1 MPSKACPHP
10 EERPLRDAACGG
22 SSGQAGASRRTPDRA
37 AALSSNS
44 RQATETIERLRV
56 ELGERAYD
64 ILVGPRLI
72 ECAGREMLP
81 LLRRQQAVIVSDE
94 IVAGHYLAPVRDSL
108 SAAGIAHHAVL
119 VPPGEETKDIHHFG
133 RLAEDILAIGIER
146 GTMLVALGG
155 GVVGDLTGF
164 AAATLLRGMDFVQ
177 IPTTL
182 LAQVDSSVGGKT
194 GINTS
199 TGKNLIGAF
208 YQPRLVLADTS
219 VLGSLPRRELLAGYA
234 EIVKYG
240 LIRDAEFFAWL
251 EAEGHQVCALAP
263 EALRRAVL
271 TSCTMKAEIVAGDER
286 EEGDRAL
293 LNFGHT
299 FGHALETETGFGSR
313 LLHGEAVALGMVL
326 ATDFAAKL
334 GLVAA
339 EDALRVR
346 RHLAD
351 CGLPTRL
358 ADIGLGGIPADRL
371 LGHMSKDKK
380 VRDGR
385 ITLILPRRIG
395 DAFVMKD
402 APVEKLRDFIA
413 TAAAS

>member
-1 MPSKACPHP
+1 MT
-10 EERPLRDAACGG
+10 
-22 SSGQAGASRRTPDRA
+22 QTV
-37 AALSSNS
+37 
-44 RQATETIERLRV
+44 ERLRV
-56 ELGERAYD
+56 ELGDRAYD

-72 ECAGREMLP
+72 EGAGREILP
-81 LLRRQQAVIVSDE
+81 LLRRRQAVIVSDE
-94 IVAGHYLAPVRDSL
+94 IVAGHYLDALRDSL
-108 SAAGIAHHAVL
+108 SAAGITHHAVL
-119 VPPGEETKDIHHFG
+119 IPPGEETKDLGHFG
-133 RLAEDILAIGIER
+133 RLAEDILEIGIER

-164 AAATLLRGMDFVQ
+164 AAATLLRGIDFVQ

-194 GINTS
+194 GINTRI
-199 TGKNLIGAF
+199 GKNLIGAF

-219 VLGSLPRRELLAGYA
+219 VLRSLPRRELLTGYA

-251 EAEGHQVCALAP
+251 EAEGHRVCALAP
-263 EALRRAVL
+263 EPLRRAVM
-271 TSCTMKAEIVAGDER
+271 TSCAMKAEIVTGDER

-326 ATDFAAKL
+326 AFDFAAKL
-334 GLVAA
+334 GLVAP
-339 EDALRVR
+339 EDAARVR

-358 ADIGLGGIPADRL
+358 AEIGIAGTPADQL

-395 DAFVMKD
+395 EAFVMKD
-402 APVEKLRDFIA
+402 APIEKLRDFL
-413 TAAAS
+413 TAAA

>member
-1 MPSKACPHP
+1 M
-10 EERPLRDAACGG
+10 
-22 SSGQAGASRRTPDRA
+22 
-37 AALSSNS
+37 
-44 RQATETIERLRV
+44 ETIQRLRV
-56 ELGERAYD
+56 ELGDRGYD
-64 ILVGPRLI
+64 ILMGPQLI
-72 ECAGREMLP
+72 EGAGREMLP
-81 LLRRQQAVIVSDE
+81 LMRRRHAVIVSDE
-94 IVAGHYLAPVRDSL
+94 TVAGHYLAALRDSL
-108 SAAGIAHHAVL
+108 SEAGVVHHAVL
-119 VPPGEETKDIHHFG
+119 LPPGEETKDLAHFG
-133 RLAEDILAIGIER
+133 KLAEDILTIGIER
-146 GTMLVALGG
+146 GSMLVALGG

-164 AAATLLRGMDFVQ
+164 AAATLLRGIDFVQ

-194 GINTS
+194 GINTRA
-199 TGKNLIGAF
+199 GKNLIGAF
-208 YQPRLVLADTS
+208 YQPRLVLADAS

-240 LIRDAEFFAWL
+240 LIRDADFFAWL
-251 EAEGHQVCALAP
+251 EAAGHQVCALAP
-263 EALRRAVL
+263 EALRRAVM
-271 TSCTMKAEIVAGDER
+271 TSCAMKAEIVAGDER

-334 GLVAA
+334 GLVGA

-346 RHLAD
+346 RHLAG

-358 ADIGLGGIPADRL
+358 AEIGLTGVPADRL

-385 ITLILPRRIG
+385 ITLILPRRLG
-395 DAFVMKD
+395 EAFVMKD
-402 APVEKLRDFIA
+402 APLEALRDFLG
-413 TAAAS
+413 AASA

>member
-1 MPSKACPHP
+1 M
-10 EERPLRDAACGG
+10 
-22 SSGQAGASRRTPDRA
+22 
-37 AALSSNS
+37 
-44 RQATETIERLRV
+44 RV

-72 ECAGREMLP
+72 ERAGREILP
-81 LLRRQQAVIVSDE
+81 LLRCRQAVVVSDE
-94 IVAGHYLAPVRDSL
+94 IVAGHYLAPLRDSL

-119 VPPGEETKDIHHFG
+119 VPPGEETKDLHHFG

-164 AAATLLRGMDFVQ
+164 AAATLLRGIDFAQ

-251 EAEGHQVCALAP
+251 EAEGHQVCALDAEP
-263 EALRRAVL
+263 LRRAVL
-271 TSCTMKAEIVAGDER
+271 TSCAMKAEIVAGDER

-334 GLVAA
+334 SLVAA
-339 EDALRVR
+339 GDALRVR
-346 RHLAD
+346 RHLEG

-358 ADIGLGGIPADRL
+358 SEIGLEGIPADRL
-371 LGHMSKDKK
+371 LSHMSKDKK

-402 APVEKLRDFIA
+402 APVEKLRDFLTPMA
-413 TAAAS
+413 G